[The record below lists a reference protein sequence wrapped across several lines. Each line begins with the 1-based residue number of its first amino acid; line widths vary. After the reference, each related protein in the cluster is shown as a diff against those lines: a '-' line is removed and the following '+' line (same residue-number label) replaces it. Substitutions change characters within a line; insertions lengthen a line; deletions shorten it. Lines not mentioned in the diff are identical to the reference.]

1 MGHGIPSAIPSIK
14 CCRFRST
21 ILPFSSIRYHV
32 TTRTYAS
39 GGGGGGGGGSKT
51 KKQAMKKQSKQQDEH
66 AGAKPIKDSAGS
78 SIDDST
84 TEKTGGGGDGGG
96 GGDDVI
102 HVNRPSRVI
111 IDPTTSMT
119 PISKFDS
126 TMTTTPSIPTRLD
139 LNWSSSS
146 SSPSFS
152 EWQSAYQNNIHQR
165 PTTLP
170 GGSST
175 TKFDIQSS
183 SPTPEGIMSDDIT
196 SSLLDL
202 KDMYDPKIHLPYAPQ
217 DWTGYEPS
225 TPLSDELMAQ
235 IGVIGKPITTAEYMR
250 QALTHPLYGYY
261 TSPPKDALSKS
272 LQRHQQDDDDDVWDD
287 DWDDDPK
294 ETSGTT
300 KPSTLIGPK
309 GDFVTAPEI
318 SHVFGHCI
326 CLWFVTQW
334 QALNKPQGI
343 QLVELGPGRGTLMSD
358 ILQLAFTENLR
369 PTFGKAIH
377 TIHLIEASY
386 DLRREQQ
393 SKLQETLGKVIHFE
407 FDSSSLSP
415 TSSSSSSS
423 SDSSSKKDTD
433 NSNSDTGD
441 KPTIRLQWHYDF
453 GSFRHELKKG
463 GKDKDT
469 PVFMVLQEFLD
480 ALPVHAFERT
490 EEGWRERLVD
500 VASAEDNPPNP
511 NHTPLVPRLRQVLA
525 PDVTPAV
532 ELFFPTTE
540 DGNNTADTAPVG
552 TVVEICPEAIFL
564 IQDMAKL
571 IEECGGVALMIDYG
585 QEGTAD
591 TLRAFANHKQVPLT
605 SYPGQVDVTAD
616 VDFYA
621 LKNCLTRKQQT
632 RNPFETRN
640 KDGGDDVSAFG
651 PVTQGEFLMRMGASD
666 MVIALIEKESTTEE
680 QANAFFKA
688 LKFLVSPEHMGERF
702 KVMALGRK
710 RDGIFA
716 PPGMEI

>member
-1 MGHGIPSAIPSIK
+1 MGQGIPSVIQSSRL
-14 CCRFRST
+14 CSRSRCT
-21 ILPFSSIRYHV
+21 ILLPSSTTTSRYQV
-32 TTRTYAS
+32 TTRTYAT
-39 GGGGGGGGGSKT
+39 GGGGSTSASASKT
-51 KKQAMKKQSKQQDEH
+51 KKQAMKKQSKHQNQQQQDEQVGGKPDSDPT
-66 AGAKPIKDSAGS
+66 AGAPIR
-78 SIDDST
+78 
-84 TEKTGGGGDGGG
+84 
-96 GGDDVI
+96 
-102 HVNRPSRVI
+102 RPSRVI

-126 TMTTTPSIPTRLD
+126 TTTTPSIPTRLD
-139 LNWSSSS
+139 LNWSSAS

-152 EWQSAYQNNIHQR
+152 EWQSSYQNNIHQR
-165 PTTLP
+165 PATTLQS
-170 GGSST
+170 GNST
-175 TKFDIQSS
+175 STKLDIQSSS
-183 SPTPEGIMSDDIT
+183 SPTPEGIMSDDVT
-196 SSLLDL
+196 SSLVDL

-217 DWTGYEPS
+217 DWIGYEPA

-272 LQRHQQDDDDDVWDD
+272 LQLDDDDDIWDD
-287 DWDDDPK
+287 DNNDPK
-294 ETSGTT
+294 DKSGEQ
-300 KPSTLIGPK
+300 STLIGPK

-334 QALNKPQGI
+334 QALNMPQAI
-343 QLVELGPGRGTLMSD
+343 QLVEFGPGRGTLMSD

-377 TIHLIEASY
+377 TVHLIEASY

-415 TSSSSSSS
+415 MSSSSSS
-423 SDSSSKKDTD
+423 SDSSSHKDAD
-433 NSNSDTGD
+433 NSNSDAD
-441 KPTIRLQWHYDF
+441 NKPTIRLKWHYDF

-463 GKDKDT
+463 GKDKDI

-500 VASAEDNPPNP
+500 VVSAEDNPPNL

-532 ELFFPTTE
+532 NLFFRTE
-540 DGNNTADTAPVG
+540 VGNTVDAAPVG
-552 TVVEICPEAIFL
+552 AVVEICPEAIFL
-564 IQDMAKL
+564 VQDMAKL
-571 IEECGGVALMIDYG
+571 IEECGGAALMVDYG

-591 TLRAFANHKQVPLT
+591 TLRAFSNHKQVPLT

-621 LKNCLTRKQQT
+621 LKNCLAKKQQT
-632 RNPFETRN
+632 RNSFETRN
-640 KDGGDDVSAFG
+640 KEGGDDVSAFG
-651 PVTQGEFLMRMGASD
+651 PVTQGEFLMRMGASE
-666 MVIALIEKESTTEE
+666 MVIALIEKDSTTEE

-688 LKFLVSPEHMGERF
+688 LKFLVSPEHMGDRF
-702 KVMALGRK
+702 KVMAIGRK

-716 PPGMEI
+716 PPGMEK